1 MVFTNVCF
9 SLFFFFFSCEKFFL
23 TLSLAKQLLLMPFC
37 EKENLPIQLKLSK
50 NFSNRF
56 FSCSCSINIL
66 SDANLYSLTYLQRDV
81 VLTVPK
87 PHNEEVFVFLS
98 NILMEKW
105 TRSPWWLL
113 WLCYVFG
120 L

>member
-23 TLSLAKQLLLMPFC
+23 TLPLAKQLLLMPFC
-37 EKENLPIQLKLSK
+37 EKENLLIQLKLSK

-56 FSCSCSINIL
+56 CSCSCSINTL
-66 SDANLYSLTYLQRDV
+66 SDANLYSLTYLPRDV
-81 VLTVPK
+81 VITFPK

-98 NILMEKW
+98 NILMEKC
-105 TRSPWWLL
+105 TRSSWWI
-113 WLCYVFG
+113 LCLCSVFG

>member
-1 MVFTNVCF
+1 MFVFL
-9 SLFFFFFSCEKFFL
+9 SSFFSFHVKSFL

-105 TRSPWWLL
+105 TRSPWWIL
-113 WLCYVFG
+113 WTLIS
-120 L
+120 LKK